1 MQKKVSL
8 YPAPTV
14 GRKRR
19 REEKKRLT
27 NRKSPIGSTN
37 LLQEEH
43 LQKKVSLYYS
53 LSQNTW
59 QIGTKEE

>member
-1 MQKKVSL
+1 MK
-8 YPAPTV
+8 
-14 GRKRR
+14 
-19 REEKKRLT
+19 ERLT

-53 LSQNTW
+53 LSKNTW